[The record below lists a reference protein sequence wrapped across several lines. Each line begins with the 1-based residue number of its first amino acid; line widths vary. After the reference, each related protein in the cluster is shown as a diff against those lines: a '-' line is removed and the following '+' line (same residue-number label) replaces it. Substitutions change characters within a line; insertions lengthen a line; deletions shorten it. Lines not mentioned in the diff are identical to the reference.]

1 MRNYLFLLAIL
12 CTLLGCQQSQRN
24 EKSVDQLVQKVP
36 VSSSAAVDSIKDPQ
50 RKFVRT
56 ADIKFKV
63 KDVINATYDIEN
75 ICTTHDG
82 FVTFTNL
89 TSNIDEHSETPV
101 STDSLLETTF
111 YTVTNSIILRVP
123 NTKLDTTLKDIAKN
137 IDYLDYRIIKADD
150 VGIQM
155 LANDFSQTRATK
167 NADRITKD
175 IDNNNKKIEETV
187 QAENEALSKQEQ
199 ADNAKIANLTL
210 NDQIKYS
217 TVNLLIYQRQGVKR
231 AIVLNDK
238 NETKYKLGFGYRIM
252 EALGFGWEMLAFIL
266 VSLSKLWGLFLL
278 VVLGYVGYKWYGK
291 RKK

>member
-1 MRNYLFLLAIL
+1 MRNYLFVLAIL
-12 CTLLGCQQSQRN
+12 CTILSCQKSQRN
-24 EKSVDQLVQKVP
+24 EKSVDQLEQKAP

-75 ICTTHDG
+75 ICTTHNG

-150 VGIQM
+150 AGIQM
-155 LANDFSQTRATK
+155 LANDFAQARATK
-167 NADRITKD
+167 NANRITKD

-187 QAENEALSKQEQ
+187 QAENEAMSKQEQ
-199 ADNAKIANLTL
+199 ADNDKIANLTL

-217 TVNLLIYQRQGVKR
+217 RVNLLIYQRQGVKR
-231 AIVLNDK
+231 AIILNDK
-238 NETKYKLGFGYRIM
+238 NENKYKLGFGYRIM

-278 VVLGYVGYKWYGK
+278 VVLGYIGYRWYGK